1 MESSSKEEPLLGKEE
16 EENVRTNMIWTAGL
30 KFFRSSRSDSSSS
43 LNEGKIVKQQSW
55 LVPEVATRVP
65 ILDQNRDDSITEETL
80 MRRITSSDIGSRS
93 SGSPLFTKR
102 KKQNSE
108 ESKIG
113 TTYDENRFIL
123 DSLRLEFVNDRKLER
138 LFRERFFSIQ
148 TGHRHWTAFWQ
159 AVGEMFTNMTVSLI
173 CIEIVILILVVGFAK
188 TDESKVPYL
197 HRVSNCSNN
206 VASSSIMNEE
216 CFLVRYFDSV
226 YGYVIAHGIIV
237 SLLLVLIVIVKV
249 KRLRAIMQARGAMLW
264 QFVAPLIL
272 TSCAF
277 VCIWGHYVSFRKQD
291 PSFDDERLLPVRV
304 EFEQYFFLKLYYLK
318 KINHTT
324 QMFTQGTHLFTNP
337 QMYTRT
343 VTKNLLLTTR

>member
-1 MESSSKEEPLLGKEE
+1 MSSSKEEPLLGKKED
-16 EENVRTNMIWTAGL
+16 ENVQTNKIWTAGL

-173 CIEIVILILVVGFAK
+173 SIEIVILILVVGFAK

-197 HRVSNCSNN
+197 HRVSNCSSSR
-206 VASSSIMNEE
+206 SSSSSSSSSSSNTMMNEE

-226 YGYVIAHGIIV
+226 YGYVMAHGIIV
-237 SLLLVLIVIVKV
+237 SLLFVLILIVKV

-264 QFVAPLIL
+264 QCLAPLIL

-277 VCIWGHYVSFRKQD
+277 VCIWGHYVAFRKQD
-291 PSFDDERLLPVRV
+291 PSFDDERLLPVPMVTMDFLVQFYSILLVMSCNSGILFWRV
-304 EFEQYFFLKLYYLK
+304 RCF
-318 KINHTT
+318 
-324 QMFTQGTHLFTNP
+324 
-337 QMYTRT
+337 
-343 VTKNLLLTTR
+343 

>member
-1 MESSSKEEPLLGKEE
+1 MMMSFWIVYDFGVYTVQNSSFFSVREHRNHKRNRKKRREREMSSSKEEPLLGKKED
-16 EENVRTNMIWTAGL
+16 ENVQTNKIWTAGL

-173 CIEIVILILVVGFAK
+173 SIEIVILIHKFVVFAK

-197 HRVSNCSNN
+197 HRVSNCS
-206 VASSSIMNEE
+206 SSSSSSNTMMNEE

-226 YGYVIAHGIIV
+226 YEICHGTWNHRV
-237 SLLLVLIVIVKV
+237 FVVRSDLNRKSKTSSCHHASSWCNVMAVPRSVDSYKLCVCLYLGTLRSLSKAGSLV
-249 KRLRAIMQARGAMLW
+249 
-264 QFVAPLIL
+264 
-272 TSCAF
+272 
-277 VCIWGHYVSFRKQD
+277 
-291 PSFDDERLLPVRV
+291 
-304 EFEQYFFLKLYYLK
+304 
-318 KINHTT
+318 
-324 QMFTQGTHLFTNP
+324 
-337 QMYTRT
+337 
-343 VTKNLLLTTR
+343 